1 MYKKQ
6 RNTQTELVKYLTNNP
21 CKTEKELV
29 TGLWNS
35 TYRDKKHADLLRR
48 AWFSGKI
55 ERIRVKIKDTDK
67 RMLYRYYVTGTVK
80 IIH

>member
-29 TGLWNS
+29 TELWNS

-67 RMLYRYYVTGTVK
+67 RMLYIYYVTGTVK